1 MEFNSPTFHQPIG
14 CRKQPK
20 EEGKERTSSWRRR
33 ARLRW
38 RLRESHQPKFYRG
51 REQSSNATRGGSI
64 REHFQLAPVA
74 QLAEHWTFNPGVV
87 GSNPTGGTKDFDP
100 GLC

>member
-1 MEFNSPTFHQPIG
+1 MAYAADLKSAAVRIGGSTPLLSTIEWWAVTYPAKAVNSIVWSRRAVDAVLKLYG
-14 CRKQPK
+14 SVK
-20 EEGKERTSSWRRR
+20 TSSC
-33 ARLRW
+33 
-38 RLRESHQPKFYRG
+38 
-51 REQSSNATRGGSI
+51 
-64 REHFQLAPVA
+64 APVA